1 MKSSSC
7 SPYVTFL
14 IPQRPLYDSTKK
26 TCEIVHLYD
35 GLALWYYFLVLG
47 TIIIENFSLLDKCII
62 QTLRICFGPTV
73 GQDFPNCQRRR
84 RKQSCYYNNT
94 LPEAISEAT
103 RPVAVVD
110 GISRESSAWLQPRWW
125 PAVLTAEIE
134 SHTTISQN
142 FPDCLGLNH
151 AKRAAASI

>member
-1 MKSSSC
+1 MSHSWFPSVLFMTQLKKHVKLFTFMMDW
-7 SPYVTFL
+7 PYGTM
-14 IPQRPLYDSTKK
+14 
-26 TCEIVHLYD
+26 
-35 GLALWYYFLVLG
+35 YFLVLG